1 MNIQSEN
8 EMMATAGDLGK
19 VMLDQVDENYVI
31 FLEGD
36 LGAGKTTFVKGFM
49 KGMNFEEVVNSP
61 TFSLIERIELQKHY
75 IFHVDLYRINNKSEL
90 FELDLHEES
99 YLDKPSIHLIEWPQ
113 KGEDIILSPDLR
125 IKFKTLENPNHR
137 EIFFEDLSNKLK
149 NNLSS
154 V

>member
-19 VMLDQVDENYVI
+19 VMLDQVDE
-31 FLEGD
+31 
-36 LGAGKTTFVKGFM
+36 GFM

-137 EIFFEDLSNKLK
+137 EIFFEDFSNKLK

>member
-1 MNIQSEN
+1 VNIQSEN

>member
-75 IFHVDLYRINNKSEL
+75 IFHVDLYRINNKSEI

>member
-75 IFHVDLYRINNKSEL
+75 IFHVDLYRINNKSEI

-113 KGEDIILSPDLR
+113 KGEDIILSPDLK
-125 IKFKTLENPNHR
+125 IKFKTLGNPNHR
-137 EIFFEDLSNKLK
+137 EIFFEDFSNKLR